1 MRRRLWGE
9 IEFAQCHIPMQKTLL
24 QRELCRYDLRL
35 RSELTVLKCQ
45 IHSHMLI
52 RGWKLTREYPNIVC
66 TAALR
71 ELNAADIDIFRFD
84 VAKAKYLKQLVAETD
99 RALRARMETNRMF
112 DLAGQKRREVPPDLM
127 DYVMKRPYI
136 ITALRR
142 ARDAG
147 AGEEEWMK
155 IIADLERRAKWRKR
169 R

>member
-1 MRRRLWGE
+1 MYKNIGEFIHEKRTEKGITLRVLAEQLNISITYLTDIEHDRRN
-9 IEFAQCHIPMQKTLL
+9 PM
-24 QRELCRYDLRL
+24 DL
-35 RSELTVLKCQ
+35 K
-45 IHSHMLI
+45 
-52 RGWKLTREYPNIVC
+52 K
-66 TAALR
+66 LR
-71 ELNAADIDIFRFD
+71 ELAVI
-84 VAKAKYLKQLVAETD
+84 L
-99 RALRARMETNRMF
+99 ALSPEETNRMF